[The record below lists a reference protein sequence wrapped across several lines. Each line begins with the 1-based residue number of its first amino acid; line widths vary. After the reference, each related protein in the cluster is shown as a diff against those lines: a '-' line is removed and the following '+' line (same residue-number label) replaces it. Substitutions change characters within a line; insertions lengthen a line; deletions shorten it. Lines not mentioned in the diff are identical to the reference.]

1 MSKPKILVCG
11 ASGFIGR
18 NIFEDLSK
26 SGKFDV
32 FGTYFRSKP
41 LTLDKSRLFKVNL
54 ISKKQTEA
62 LIGDGWDCIIHSAAV
77 TDGYLAVSAN
87 PAKYIADNVVMNAIL
102 GEAAFKFRIPHFIF
116 MSCTVLYPHF
126 FDRPVTEEDAVF
138 KPEDLHP
145 KYFGGAWV
153 KLSAEN
159 IYRYFS
165 TLGNTKFTIVRHSN
179 IYGPHDKFDLDRGHV
194 LAATIHKIM
203 QATDNG
209 TVTIWGEGK
218 EKRDFLHIS
227 DLTRFVR
234 LAMADL
240 QRRNS
245 KFEVYNVGL
254 GASISIRNMAES
266 VLYLS
271 GKSLKIN
278 FDTSKPAVQSE
289 LVLNIKKAKTIG
301 WQPSPSLA
309 EGIAQ
314 TIGWY
319 RKNVL

>member
-26 SGKFDV
+26 NGKFNV
-32 FGTYFRSKP
+32 FGTYFQSKP
-41 LTLDKSRLFKVNL
+41 RDKSRLFKVNL
-54 ISKKQTEA
+54 TSKEQVGV
-62 LIGDGWDCIIHSAAV
+62 LMGMRWDCVIHAAAV

-87 PAKYIADNVVMNAIL
+87 PAKYIAANIIMNTLL
-102 GEAAFKFRIPHFIF
+102 GEAAFKFRVPHFIF
-116 MSCTVLYPHF
+116 MSCTTLYPHF
-126 FDRPVTEEDAVF
+126 LNRPVVEDDTVF
-138 KPEDLHP
+138 TPEQLHP

-159 IYRYFS
+159 IYQYFS
-165 TLGNTKFTIVRHSN
+165 VLGDTKFTIVRHSN

-203 QATDNG
+203 QAADG
-209 TVTIWGEGK
+209 GIVAIWGEGK
-218 EKRDFLHIS
+218 EKRDFFHIS
-227 DLTRFVR
+227 ELARFIR

-240 QRRNS
+240 QKRDS

-254 GASISIRNMAES
+254 GASISIRDMAEL
-266 VLYLS
+266 VLRLS
-271 GKSLKIN
+271 GKSLKIE
-278 FDTSKPAVQSE
+278 FDASKPTVQSE
-289 LVLNIKKAKTIG
+289 LVLSIEKAKIIG
-301 WQPSPSLA
+301 WQPLYSLT